1 MDAFEN
7 AASNPNDTGVLG
19 KVGDPANAGAHAT
32 IDKVSGVART
42 AVDSLAAG
50 AHQGFDKATDVAGQ
64 AVQTFD
70 VKREQLKVA
79 QAKLIESGRSYVQ
92 KNPLTSL
99 GIAAAVGYVVSRLLK
114 SRSH

>member
-7 AASNPNDTGVLG
+7 AASNPNDTSVMG

-50 AHQGFDKATDVAGQ
+50 AHQGFDKATDVARQ
-64 AVQTFD
+64 AAETFD
-70 VKREQLKVA
+70 AKREELEA
-79 QAKLIESGRSYVQ
+79 TQAKLIESGRSYVQ
-92 KNPLTSL
+92 KNPLMSL
-99 GIAAAVGYVVSRLLK
+99 GIAAAIGYVVSRLLK
-114 SRSH
+114 SR